1 MARQTG
7 DTRQTGERR
16 TENAPRIA
24 AKATTPARGKPAAMT
39 EGQRE
44 YEARRAAKAGL
55 SLDRWLEQKR
65 RAEAA
70 EAEALAR
77 AAKTVAPKKPGLIAR
92 LIERAH
98 KPLS

>member
-1 MARQTG
+1 MGKQT
-7 DTRQTGERR
+7 RR
-16 TENAPRIA
+16 APQGA
-24 AKATTPARGKPAAMT
+24 AKTETMT
-39 EGQRE
+39 QGQRD

-70 EAEALAR
+70 EAAAQAR
-77 AAKTVAPKKPGLIAR
+77 VAKPDAPRKPGLIAR

>member
-1 MARQTG
+1 MGKQT
-7 DTRQTGERR
+7 QH
-16 TENAPRIA
+16 APQGA
-24 AKATTPARGKPAAMT
+24 AKTATMT
-39 EGQRE
+39 QGQRD

-55 SLDRWLEQKR
+55 TLDRWLEQKR

-70 EAEALAR
+70 DAAAQAR
-77 AAKTVAPKKPGLIAR
+77 AAKPATPRKPGFIAR